1 LNLAAPASPVSMSQS
16 DFAEVLDFWFGTPG
30 SPERGRSRKVW
41 FQKSDAFDAEVR
53 RRFLPVW
60 DGAAR
65 GELARWSET
74 PLAALALILVLDQ
87 FPRNMFRGTAR
98 AFSSDPL
105 ALAAARAMVEKG
117 FDGLLAPTERT
128 FAYLPFQ
135 HAEDLAAQRRAL
147 DLCQA
152 LDAEVLRYARRHYE
166 IIARFGRFPHRN
178 AVLGRE
184 STPEER
190 EFLAQPGSSF

>member
-1 LNLAAPASPVSMSQS
+1 LNFAGVP
-16 DFAEVLDFWFGTPG
+16 DFAEVFDFWFGAPG

-41 FQKSDAFDAEVR
+41 FQKSDAFDAEIR
-53 RRFLPVW
+53 RRFLPIW
-60 DGAAR
+60 DNAAR
-65 GELARWSET
+65 GELARWGKT
-74 PLAALALILVLDQ
+74 PLASLALVIVLDQ

-98 AFSSDPL
+98 AFSSDPA

-117 FDGLLAPTERT
+117 FDRLLTPSERT

-152 LDAEVLRYARRHYE
+152 LDAEVFRYAKRHYE

-178 AVLGRE
+178 AALGRE
-184 STPEER
+184 STPEEL
-190 EFLAQPGSSF
+190 EFLAKPGSSF